1 MKKPLLFLLI
11 FMAGSQLRAQ
21 NYKLLIGTYT
31 NKGNSEG
38 IYVFDFNSK
47 TAKTTLQ
54 SVTKNVINP
63 SYLAINANGK
73 YVYVVNEN
81 GENSMVSAF
90 AFNKISGDLTF
101 LNKKPAAGADPC
113 FIAVD
118 NNNVLVANYTS
129 GSLVTFK
136 SNPNGTLTDAK
147 QIIKH
152 SGKSIDSN
160 KRQESSHVHQVQL
173 TPDKKHVVA
182 TDLGEDQLY
191 VYHYNLKHPDAVLN
205 IKTVIKTM
213 PGSGPRHLTFSPNGK
228 FAYLTHEFN
237 GLVTAFAYAN
247 GIFNKIEEQ
256 ATTQKSFKGK
266 IDAADIHV
274 TADGKFLY
282 QTNRG
287 DANSISTFK
296 VLADGKLSLVETIS
310 TLGIGPRNFTID
322 PSGNF
327 LLVAHQY
334 TNDVIIFNRDKET
347 GKLSNSGKKINIGSP
362 VCLVFSK

>member
-1 MKKPLLFLLI
+1 MKKLLLFLLI
-11 FMAGSQLRAQ
+11 CITGSQIKAQ
-21 NYKLLIGTYT
+21 NYNLLIGTYT

-38 IYVFDFNSK
+38 IYVYDFNST
-47 TAKTTLQ
+47 TAETSLK

-63 SYLAINANGK
+63 SYLAINTNGK
-73 YVYVVNEN
+73 YIYAVNEN
-81 GENSMVSAF
+81 GEKSTVSAF
-90 AFNKISGDLTF
+90 AFNKISGDLIF

-118 NNNVLVANYTS
+118 NNNVLIANYTG
-129 GSLVTFK
+129 GSIVTFK
-136 SNPNGTLTDAK
+136 SNADGTLTDAK

-160 KRQESSHVHQVQL
+160 KRQESAHVHQVQL
-173 TPDKKHVVA
+173 TPDKKYVVA

-191 VYHYNLKHPDAVLN
+191 IYNYKLKEPDAVLSL
-205 IKTVIKTM
+205 KTVIKTM

-237 GLVTAFAYAN
+237 GLVIAFAYVN
-247 GIFNKIEEQ
+247 GVFTKIQEQ
-256 ATTQKSFKGK
+256 ATTPKNFRGK
-266 IDAADIHV
+266 INAADIHV
-274 TADGKFLY
+274 TKDGKFLY

-287 DANSISTFK
+287 DANTISTFK
-296 VLADGKLSLVETIS
+296 VLAKGKLFHVGTIS
-310 TLGIGPRNFTID
+310 TLGKGPRNFTID
-322 PSGNF
+322 PSGKF
-327 LLVAHQY
+327 LLIAHQF
-334 TNDVIIFNRDKET
+334 TNDVIIFNRNTET